1 MVDQLLTAPLS
12 GAFDLAFAI
21 KSFVAIFAI
30 VDVLAVVPVFMSL
43 LENYSEA
50 DKRAMIRMAIRVA
63 FIVLMVL
70 TITGDVIFGL
80 LGISLYAFRIGGGII
95 LLLIAIDMLF
105 GRRTRGL
112 SDQEKI
118 DKEDIAIMPMAIP
131 LLTGPGAI
139 TTGIILFTEAQ
150 DPINKLVLLINITL
164 VFWISYEI
172 LKRLDAVYKALGHV
186 GSKVVGRIMG
196 LMLAAISVQFIVA
209 GIAEAIKILA

>member
-1 MVDQLLTAPLS
+1 
-12 GAFDLAFAI
+12 
-21 KSFVAIFAI
+21 VAIFAI

-196 LMLAAISVQFIVA
+196 LMLAAISVQFIIA